1 MCQTLNRKISPNFID
16 PCFFHRF
23 SWLQP
28 QNDKDS
34 WYYGLPFSGVVKMPS
49 NPNFYKT
56 LDEGLFS
63 AVKHL
68 HRKGYPTTPSCTG
81 HFYPE
86 DMYRNIWDGIDSTCQ
101 KIRESG
107 VCFLDPETGREYKC
121 RDHNFQIPFTKK
133 NFVHQAMQQGHKGVL
148 GMFDPEE
155 KIYTNLEHS
164 MIPGTEIGRDGPLT
178 LFLTHPQDEQEL
190 NSMWEN
196 FTDLILQI

>member
-1 MCQTLNRKISPNFID
+1 MSSRSSGEKNQAFSRGRSSPV
-16 PCFFHRF
+16 R
-23 SWLQP
+23 
-28 QNDKDS
+28 
-34 WYYGLPFSGVVKMPS
+34 SGFEESGGPPGS
-49 NPNFYKT
+49 
-56 LDEGLFS
+56 EGFRALKES
-63 AVKHL
+63 MMLTSSSLGAGRACAREERKHL

-86 DMYRNIWDGIDSTCQ
+86 DKYRNIWHGIDSTCQ

-107 VCFLDPETGREYKC
+107 VCFLDPETGREYQC

-155 KIYTNLEHS
+155 KIYTNLEQS
-164 MIPGTEIGRDGPLT
+164 MIPGTEIGRDDPLT

-196 FTDLILQI
+196 FTDLVLQI